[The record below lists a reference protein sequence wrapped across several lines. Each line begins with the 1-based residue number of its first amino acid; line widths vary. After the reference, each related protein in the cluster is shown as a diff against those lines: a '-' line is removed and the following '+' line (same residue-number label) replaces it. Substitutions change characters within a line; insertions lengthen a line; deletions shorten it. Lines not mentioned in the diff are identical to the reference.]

1 MFGKKQEGIPAN
13 TRTQGSTSSEN
24 TRILAVIAQDYLKE
38 RKSRRR
44 WGLFFKLLVLVYVS
58 ASLVIYFSDPDQGVS
73 VSHTAVVEIDGI
85 IGPGEISASKINK
98 SIKSAFEAGASRAVI
113 LMINSPGGTPVQAA
127 MINEEV
133 IRLKGLYPDKPV
145 YAAISDMCASG
156 GYYIAVAA
164 DEIYAHPSSIVGSI
178 GVLMNGFG
186 FVETLKKLGVER
198 RLLTAGKN
206 KSMLDPFSPVNFSQ
220 QNHAKK
226 MLDDVHQQFIAA
238 VKTGRGDRISDDP
251 DIYSGLFWSGEEAK
265 ELGLVDKF
273 GSAQYIA
280 REVVGENRMVD
291 YTIRPKFIDAFAAQ
305 LGASISNTFLKLNMS
320 MQ

>member
-1 MFGKKQEGIPAN
+1 MFGKKQEGISTNARP
-13 TRTQGSTSSEN
+13 QGSPSSEN

-44 WGLFFKLLVLVYVS
+44 WSLFFKLLVLVYLS
-58 ASLVIYFSDPDQGVS
+58 ALLVIYVSDSEKGVTAN
-73 VSHTAVVEIDGI
+73 HTAVVEIDGI
-85 IGPGEISASKINK
+85 IGPGEVSALEINK
-98 SIKSAFEAGASRAVI
+98 SIKSAFEANSSRAVI

-127 MINEEV
+127 MINEEI
-133 IRLKGLYPDKPV
+133 IRLKALYPEKPV

-164 DEIYAHPSSIVGSI
+164 DYIYAHPSSIVGSI

-186 FVETLKKLGVER
+186 FVETMKKIGVER

-220 QNHAKK
+220 QHHAKK
-226 MLDDVHQQFIAA
+226 MLDDVHQQFITA
-238 VKTGRGDRISDDP
+238 VKTGRGERISDDP
-251 DIYSGLFWSGEEAK
+251 DIYSGLFWSGEKAK
-265 ELGLVDKF
+265 ELGLVDEF
-273 GSAQYIA
+273 GSAQFIA
-280 REVVGENRMVD
+280 REVVGEKKMVD
-291 YTIRPKFIDAFAAQ
+291 YTIRPRFIDAFAEE
-305 LGASISNTFLKLNMS
+305 LGASISNTFFKINMS

>member
-1 MFGKKQEGIPAN
+1 MFGKKQEGIPVN
-13 TRTQGSTSSEN
+13 SRTQGSSSTEN
-24 TRILAVIAQDYLKE
+24 TRILAIIAQDYLKD

-44 WGLFFKLLVLVYVS
+44 WGLFFKLLLLGYASALLVM
-58 ASLVIYFSDPDQGVS
+58 YFSDSDQGVS
-73 VSHTAVVEIDGI
+73 ATHTAVVEIDGI
-85 IGPGEISASKINK
+85 IGPGEVSASEINK
-98 SIKSAFEAGASRAVI
+98 SIKSAFEARSSRAVI

-133 IRLKGLYPDKPV
+133 NRLKALYPDKPV

-156 GYYIAVAA
+156 GFYIAVAA

-186 FVETLKKLGVER
+186 FVETMKKLGIER

-206 KSMLDPFSPVNFSQ
+206 KSMLDPFSPINFSQ

-238 VKTGRGDRISDDP
+238 VKTGRGDRIGDDP
-251 DIYSGLFWSGEEAK
+251 DIFSGLFWSGEKAK
-265 ELGLVDKF
+265 QLGLVDEF
-273 GSAQYIA
+273 GSAQFIA
-280 REVVGENRMVD
+280 REIVGEKKMVD
-291 YTIRPKFIDAFAAQ
+291 YTIRPKFIDAFAKE

-320 MQ
+320 IQ

>member
-1 MFGKKQEGIPAN
+1 MFGKKQEGISPN
-13 TRTQGSTSSEN
+13 TRAQGSTGSEN

-44 WGLFFKLLVLVYVS
+44 WGLFFKLLVLVYIS
-58 ASLVIYFSDPDQGVS
+58 ASLVIYFSDSDQS
-73 VSHTAVVEIDGI
+73 ISATHTAVVEIDGI
-85 IGPGEISASKINK
+85 IGPGEVSASEINK
-98 SIKSAFEAGASRAVI
+98 SIKSAFEADSSRAVI

-133 IRLKGLYPDKPV
+133 NRLKVLYPNKPV

-186 FVETLKKLGVER
+186 FVETMKKIGIER

-238 VKTGRGDRISDDP
+238 VKAGRGDRISDDP
-251 DIYSGLFWSGEEAK
+251 DIYSGLFWSGEKAK
-265 ELGLVDKF
+265 ELGLVDEF
-273 GSAQYIA
+273 GSAQHIA
-280 REVVGENRMVD
+280 RDIVGEKRMVD
-291 YTIRPKFIDAFAAQ
+291 YTIRPKFIDAFAAE
-305 LGASISNTFLKLNMS
+305 LGVSISNTFLKMNMS

>member
-13 TRTQGSTSSEN
+13 TRAQGSSSSEN
-24 TRILAVIAQDYLKE
+24 TRILSVIAQDYLKE

-44 WGLFFKLLVLVYVS
+44 WGLFFKLLFLGYVS
-58 ASLVIYFSDPDQGVS
+58 TLLVMYFADSDKGVS
-73 VSHTAVVEIDGI
+73 ATHTAVVEIDGI
-85 IGPGEISASKINK
+85 IGPGEVSASEINK
-98 SIKSAFEAGASRAVI
+98 SIKSAFEARSSRAVI

-133 IRLKGLYPDKPV
+133 NRLKALYPDKPV
-145 YAAISDMCASG
+145 YAAVSDICASG

-164 DEIYAHPSSIVGSI
+164 DQIYAHPSSILGSI

-186 FVETLKKLGVER
+186 FVETMKKLGVER

-206 KSMLDPFSPVNFSQ
+206 KSMLDPFSPINFSQ
-220 QNHAKK
+220 QNHAEK

-251 DIYSGLFWSGEEAK
+251 DIYSGLFWSGEKAK
-265 ELGLVDKF
+265 QLGLVDEF
-273 GSAQYIA
+273 GSAEFIA
-280 REVVGENRMVD
+280 REIVGEKKMVD
-291 YTIRPKFIDAFAAQ
+291 YTVRPKFIDAFAEE
-305 LGASISNTFLKLNMS
+305 LGASISNTFLKFNMS